1 MRAALG
7 LRRPRVAVRGRDL
20 ADRIET
26 VGAAVTRFR
35 PRDDVYAE
43 TTTGS
48 FADLAC
54 VAERLLAPKPTHL
67 TFEQAAAVPV
77 AAVTALQ
84 GLRDIGEVQSGQAVL
99 INGAS
104 RGVGTFAVQIAKTL
118 GADVTGVG
126 STRNAS

>member
-1 MRAALG
+1 MGCAG
-7 LRRPRVAVRGRDL
+7 HGSVAVRGRDL
-20 ADRIET
+20 AGRIET

-35 PRDDVYAE
+35 PGDDVYAE

-48 FADLAC
+48 FAEFAC

-84 GLRDIGEVQSGQAVL
+84 GLRDVGEVQPGQAVL

-104 RGVGTFAVQIAKTL
+104 GGVGTFAVQIAKTL
-118 GADVTGVG
+118 GADVTGVC
-126 STRNAS
+126 STATSS